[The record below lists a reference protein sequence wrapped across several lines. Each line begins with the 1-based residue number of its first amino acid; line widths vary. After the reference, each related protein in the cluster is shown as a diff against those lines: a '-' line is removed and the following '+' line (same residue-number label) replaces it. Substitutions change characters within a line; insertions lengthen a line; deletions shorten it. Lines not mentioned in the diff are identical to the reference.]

1 MHCIKM
7 IKSVFYCLNSIKSIR
22 KTKNMYVASK
32 SSNYILAF
40 SDDGCVI
47 LKTIVETTLMKMTRP
62 VPDDIANVQNRN
74 SDVATTNVFRA
85 DGNVITTMVRFLKYF
100 LTLFLQKVIYLNLFD
115 TF

>member
-1 MHCIKM
+1 
-7 IKSVFYCLNSIKSIR
+7 
-22 KTKNMYVASK
+22 MYVASK

-100 LTLFLQKVIYLNLFD
+100 LILFLQKVIYLNLFD